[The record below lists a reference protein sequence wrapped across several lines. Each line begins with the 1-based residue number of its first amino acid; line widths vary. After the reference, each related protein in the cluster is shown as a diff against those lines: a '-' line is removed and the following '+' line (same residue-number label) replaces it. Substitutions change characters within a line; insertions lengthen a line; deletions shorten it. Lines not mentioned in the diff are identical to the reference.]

1 MKKLCTI
8 MLLAGLV
15 AAGCEKDDKNTAFGD
30 TVLYMPQATVG
41 ASYTV
46 PSGLDAASANYK
58 LDAASG
64 KVKVI
69 LGVYRSGKEQGDA
82 ISVQVG
88 TDADTVQKMIASGAL
103 DPAKHLAMPT
113 AVYTLPSSVDLPSG
127 AGSAAFYLELDV
139 AALKNY
145 PGKILALAV
154 NISAGD
160 NRVSPALRQVLV
172 LVDVN
177 KLPL

>member
-1 MKKLCTI
+1 M
-8 MLLAGLV
+8 

-41 ASYTV
+41 AAYVV
-46 PSGLDAASANYK
+46 PSGLDAGTRNYK

-64 KVKVI
+64 KIKVI
-69 LGVYRSGKEQGDA
+69 LGVYRSGKALGGA
-82 ISVQVG
+82 VSVQVG
-88 TDADTVQKMIASGAL
+88 TDVDTVQQMIASGAL
-103 DPAKHLAMPT
+103 DASRHLPMPA
-113 AVYTLPSSVDLPSG
+113 AVYSLPASVDLPSG
-127 AGSAAFYLELDV
+127 AGSVPFYLDLDA

-145 PGKILALAV
+145 PDKILALAV
-154 NISAGD
+154 NISG
-160 NRVSPALRQVLV
+160 NGQVSPALRQVLV